1 MKRTATTK
9 LQSWCLYSSNVVGA
23 KQSWR
28 SVSWAWVLER
38 PQPLTAE
45 RCRRRLVSLE
55 EAVARRYFRNWKGEK
70 PRPDAPVTLERR
82 I

>member
-1 MKRTATTK
+1 MER
-9 LQSWCLYSSNVVGA
+9 
-23 KQSWR
+23 
-28 SVSWAWVLER
+28 LE
-38 PQPLTAE
+38 PLARK

-70 PRPDAPVTLERR
+70 PRLDAPVTSERR